1 MATKAQIKANRKNSQ
16 KSTGPRTAGGKAV
29 TSKNAVKYGLFAKE
43 VIIFGEDPADYD
55 ALHDAI
61 LAELAPKGVM
71 EILLAERV
79 VSLTW
84 RLHRVERLM
93 SEVINE
99 LIDKRLKDPFPE
111 IADNLA
117 KEMLGEQY
125 PDVKLPYADGE
136 KPDLSFGKA
145 VIRDY
150 ANSRVIDKL
159 SLYEKRI
166 ESSFFKT
173 VRELERRKLMRQ
185 LELEEQAS
193 EQDMVKEPQA
203 LASHPQAATQQENEL
218 KKQSQSAGLGPE
230 ARSTKLEILNNTKCP
245 ENRNSQNKSAVS
257 ANSAVNEKRTQLPD
271 DMDVTSFH
279 KREYEDISHTEPN
292 NKQSQIKADLK
303 IPSVG
308 SGINA

>member
-1 MATKAQIKANRKNSQ
+1 MASKAQVTANRENAR
-16 KSTGPRTAGGKAV
+16 KSTGPRTAEGKAV
-29 TSKNAVKYGLFAKE
+29 VSKNAVKYGLFAKE

-61 LAELAPKGVM
+61 LAELAPSGVM

-125 PDVKLPYADGE
+125 PGVKLPYAEGQ

-159 SLYEKRI
+159 SLYEKRM
-166 ESSFFKT
+166 ESSFFRT
-173 VRELERRKLMRQ
+173 MSELDRRKLMRQ
-185 LELEEQAS
+185 IELEEQAS
-193 EQDMVKEPQA
+193 EQDMIN
-203 LASHPQAATQQENEL
+203 HPQAALEAATQSEHEL
-218 KKQSQSAGLGPE
+218 KKQSQSCNTEDREHRTDDRKQKAGGLKK
-230 ARSTKLEILNNTKCP
+230 RSQLAE
-245 ENRNSQNKSAVS
+245 
-257 ANSAVNEKRTQLPD
+257 EKG
-271 DMDVTSFH
+271 VTSFI
-279 KREYEDISHTEPN
+279 ENGYENIPCAEPN
-292 NKQSQIKADLK
+292 ENPTNLHLDMCARAK
-303 IPSVG
+303 
-308 SGINA
+308 

>member
-1 MATKAQIKANRKNSQ
+1 MWNIVNLKIGGKIMASKAQVTANRENAR
-16 KSTGPRTAGGKAV
+16 KSTGPRTDEGKAV
-29 TSKNAVKYGLFAKE
+29 VSKNAVKYGLFAKE

-61 LAELAPKGVM
+61 LAELAPSGVM

-125 PDVKLPYADGE
+125 PGVKLPYADGE

-150 ANSRVIDKL
+150 SNSRVIERL
-159 SLYEKRI
+159 SLYERRI
-166 ESSFFKT
+166 ENSLFKT
-173 VRELERRKLMRQ
+173 ISELERRKLMRQ
-185 LELEEQAS
+185 IEIEEAPDEPAELET
-193 EQDMVKEPQA
+193 
-203 LASHPQAATQQENEL
+203 HL
-218 KKQSQSAGLGPE
+218 KKQSQNAGLRPE
-230 ARSTKLEILNNTKCP
+230 IQSTKPEIRNNIKCP
-245 ENRNSQNKSAVS
+245 KNLISQNKSAVFAS
-257 ANSAVNEKRTQLPD
+257 PAVEKTKPIGGAYGRN
-271 DMDVTSFH
+271 FF
-279 KREYEDISHTEPN
+279 
-292 NKQSQIKADLK
+292 
-303 IPSVG
+303 
-308 SGINA
+308 

>member
-1 MATKAQIKANRKNSQ
+1 MASKAQVTANRENAR
-16 KSTGPRTAGGKAV
+16 KSTGPRTAEGKAV
-29 TSKNAVKYGLFAKE
+29 VSKNAVKYGLFAKE

-61 LAELAPKGVM
+61 LAELAPSGVM

-125 PDVKLPYADGE
+125 PDVKLPYAKGQ

-150 ANSRVIDKL
+150 ANSRVIERL
-159 SLYEKRI
+159 SLYERRI
-166 ESSFFKT
+166 ESSLFRTT
-173 VRELERRKLMRQ
+173 VELERRKLMRQ
-185 LELEEQAS
+185 TEDDGGQTTEDRGQKT
-193 EQDMVKEPQA
+193 D
-203 LASHPQAATQQENEL
+203 EL
-218 KKQSQSAGLGPE
+218 KKQSQNAGLRPE

-257 ANSAVNEKRTQLPD
+257 ANSAVNEKRSQLPD

-303 IPSVG
+303 IPAVG
-308 SGINA
+308 SGIDA

>member
-1 MATKAQIKANRKNSQ
+1 MSTKAQIHANQKNSR
-16 KSTGPRTAGGKAV
+16 KSTGPRTAEGKAV
-29 TSKNAVKYGLFAKE
+29 VSKNAVKYGLFAKE

-61 LAELAPKGVM
+61 LAELAPSGVM

-84 RLHRVERLM
+84 RLHRAERLM

-125 PDVKLPYADGE
+125 PDVKLPYPDGE

-150 ANSRVIDKL
+150 ANSRVIERL
-159 SLYEKRI
+159 SLYERRI
-166 ESSFFKT
+166 ENSLFKT
-173 VRELERRKLMRQ
+173 ISELERRKLMRQ
-185 LELEEQAS
+185 TEEDGGQTTDDGGQMM
-193 EQDMVKEPQA
+193 EDGGRTKDD
-203 LASHPQAATQQENEL
+203 L
-218 KKQSQSAGLGPE
+218 KKQSQFAGLRPE
-230 ARSTKLEILNNTKCP
+230 ARSTKPEIRNNIKCP
-245 ENRNSQNKSAVS
+245 KNLISQNKSAVFASPAVEKTKPIFS
-257 ANSAVNEKRTQLPD
+257 AGGVS
-271 DMDVTSFH
+271 
-279 KREYEDISHTEPN
+279 
-292 NKQSQIKADLK
+292 DL
-303 IPSVG
+303 G
-308 SGINA
+308 AGI